1 MRVVILIVELK
12 LSIDSLTIWMNN
24 VTVIIREYFGE
35 GIHIYT
41 VKM

>member
-1 MRVVILIVELK
+1 MRVVILIAALK
-12 LSIDSLTIWMNN
+12 LSIDPLTTWMNN
-24 VTVIIREYFGE
+24 ATVFIREYFGE